1 MKWRFLNRKVEEIK
15 EWRLF
20 GEEIIKNLK
29 KEEAELVKELKR
41 VINK

>member
-20 GEEIIKNLK
+20 GEEIIKNL
-29 KEEAELVKELKR
+29 EEGEGK
-41 VINK
+41 VIRE